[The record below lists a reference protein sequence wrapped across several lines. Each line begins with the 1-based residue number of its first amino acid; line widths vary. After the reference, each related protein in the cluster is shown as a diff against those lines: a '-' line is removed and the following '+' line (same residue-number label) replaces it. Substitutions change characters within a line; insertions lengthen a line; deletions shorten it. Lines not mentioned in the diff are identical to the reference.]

1 MNIEKKNLNYNEDIN
16 LRNIGELEKF
26 KRVED
31 DTQELKD
38 LVVKEDEST
47 SSESHEMIREEVVK
61 TILEMTQWGEM
72 YEELKIEEVTPMFK
86 VQECIVWLNNEMED
100 AIVKQ
105 KEENLK
111 KSCHGRLRAQGDD

>member
-1 MNIEKKNLNYNEDIN
+1 MNIEKENLNYNEDIN

-61 TILEMTQWGEM
+61 TILEMTQWGEI
-72 YEELKIEEVTPMFK
+72 YEDLKIEEVTPMSK
-86 VQECIVWLNNEMED
+86 VKECIVWLNNEMED

-111 KSCHGRLRAQGDD
+111 KSDHG